1 MAYGVIKMNKVIVII
16 SALIFLLV
24 VVAYSRRGPTVEIP
38 QPTPT
43 VGVSGPEIKAP
54 DIQIIAQDL
63 QIPWEVVFLP
73 TGEMLLTERPG
84 TLLKIGKERQI
95 IQIEGVAHVGE
106 GGLLGMVIHPD
117 FSKNRFIYLY
127 LTTRTGGNLTN
138 RVERY
143 RLDGNILSDRKII
156 IEGINGGVV
165 HDGGR
170 MAFGPDGYL
179 YISTGDAGDSNSAQ
193 DNGSLNGKILRLTDD
208 GLIPVD
214 NPFGNAVYSSG
225 HRNVQGIAWDSQGR
239 LWATEHGPSGAETG
253 NDELNLIEKGKN
265 YGWPLIRGNERR
277 DGMVSPII
285 QSGTTET
292 WAPSGAVF
300 FDGSILFAGLRGETL
315 YKAEI
320 NDTQV
325 TLKRYFQ
332 GQFGRLRTVTVGPD
346 GFLYILTNNTDGRGN
361 PREGDDKLIKINP
374 KVF

>member
-1 MAYGVIKMNKVIVII
+1 MNKVALVII
-16 SALIFLLV
+16 ALIVLLM
-24 VVAYSRRGPTVEIP
+24 VVAYSRRGPTVELP
-38 QPTPT
+38 LSSPTPA
-43 VGVSGPEIKAP
+43 VQDRNQEIKTP
-54 DIQIIAQDL
+54 DVEVIAQDL

-73 TGEMLLTERPG
+73 GGELLLTERPG
-84 TLLKIGKERQI
+84 TLLKIGKERQV

-106 GGLLGMVIHPD
+106 GGLLGMALHPD
-117 FSKNRFIYLY
+117 FSQNRFIYLY
-127 LTTRTGGNLTN
+127 LTTRTGSNLTN

-143 RLDGNILSDRKII
+143 RLDGVTLSDRKII
-156 IEGINGGVV
+156 IQGINGGVV

-170 MAFGPDGYL
+170 LAFGPDGYL
-179 YISTGDAGDSNSAQ
+179 YISTGDAGSSNLAQ
-193 DNGSLNGKILRLTDD
+193 DTGSLNGKILRLTDD
-208 GLIPVD
+208 GSIPID
-214 NPFGNAVYSSG
+214 NPFGNAVYSLG
-225 HRNVQGIAWDSQGR
+225 HRNVQGIAWDSQWR

-265 YGWPLIRGNERR
+265 YGWPVIRGNEKRE
-277 DGMVSPII
+277 GMVSPII

-300 FDGSILFAGLRGETL
+300 FDGSIFFAGLRGETL

-346 GFLYILTNNTDGRGN
+346 GFPYILTNNTDGRGN

-374 KVF
+374 KILE